1 MSENQALPGS
11 SSSMCPGCQ
20 GDGSLLLPCG
30 HCLCPA
36 CLSLCQRELGKEQT
50 GCTECVSRQL
60 LDGVMKGL
68 LDALFQGQPRRHPPE
83 TAEGI
88 EEGGDVCREHGESR
102 NVFCMEDEELIC
114 EQCQDEEHQDHE
126 CNSLEEATQ
135 ECKSRLIQKYGVT
148 SSYCIHGSCGLS
160 KSVAVKMDGFANSII
175 RKWLGL
181 PRCLSEVGLFGRK
194 AQMVLEPRESTDQL
208 VRPRIQTG
216 RRWKAQVEV
225 DIPISRLKHCEIVLE
240 GRAGLG
246 RTENPLVL
254 FQGIQERVSRT
265 TGHYG
270 KVSQTGSCHDRTW
283 KISHGRISFL
293 IRTTHDTIPWP
304 RNLHQWLGT
313 EEMCFT
319 SNASL
324 PSSLDARQHC
334 TKSAT
339 GGTTR
344 ELREAVWSLQEKLE
358 TLKKAKQSCQET
370 TQHVRRQA
378 QNTSR
383 LIKQNFEK
391 LHQFLRDEEIS
402 MLRKVSEEEEQKS
415 RKLKERMDSLSEE
428 TRTLT
433 EAVDSAEEAM
443 SAPDRDFLK
452 SYKVTSE
459 RMSSFCA
466 EHPLELHGFLI
477 NEAKHLGSLRFRVW
491 EKMQNVVSYT
501 PVILDPNTADV
512 CLSLSED
519 LTSLRFT
526 DEEYSPHPKNPE
538 RFLQQ
543 QCVLACEGFLSGSNR
558 WDVEVGDCT
567 QWELGVME
575 MTDSIRT
582 GCLCTLSLSEGV
594 YKTNPPAEAPLK
606 LRRKPQKVRVQ
617 VEYEIGRVTFSDATD
632 NSIIY
637 KIKQRFTEKVF
648 PYFSNTCKRHPLQI
662 LSEKVSVYTE

>member
-208 VRPRIQTG
+208 
-216 RRWKAQVEV
+216 
-225 DIPISRLKHCEIVLE
+225 
-240 GRAGLG
+240 
-246 RTENPLVL
+246 
-254 FQGIQERVSRT
+254 
-265 TGHYG
+265 
-270 KVSQTGSCHDRTW
+270 
-283 KISHGRISFL
+283 
-293 IRTTHDTIPWP
+293 
-304 RNLHQWLGT
+304 
-313 EEMCFT
+313 
-319 SNASL
+319 
-324 PSSLDARQHC
+324 
-334 TKSAT
+334 
-339 GGTTR
+339 R